1 FRGARLVV
9 GEGRPA
15 AELMYTTDNKAI
27 GPLALIIGSSKLP
40 DTPPTYERRQDVNL
54 LFWRHQGRAYVL
66 VGQTD
71 IGYLWGIANDVAW
84 QLDAI

>member
-1 FRGARLVV
+1 MGVPRAPTPLYDFRRQARGPGGLFAGGGGGCAHRGA
-9 GEGRPA
+9 
-15 AELMYTTDNKAI
+15 
-27 GPLALIIGSSKLP
+27 LALA
-40 DTPPTYERRQDVNL
+40 RRQDVNL
-54 LFWRHQGRAYVL
+54 LYWRHQGRAYAL

>member
-1 FRGARLVV
+1 MIVV
-9 GEGRPA
+9 P
-15 AELMYTTDNKAI
+15 LMCLNMLY
-27 GPLALIIGSSKLP
+27 
-40 DTPPTYERRQDVNL
+40 
-54 LFWRHQGRAYVL
+54 WRHSGRGYVL